1 MTAADASAQTR
12 LLFFAGSARETS
24 WNKKLAKLGEKIAD
38 ANGIKATFA
47 DLADYP
53 MPIYCGDIEVNEG
66 PPDNAHKLKALMNVH
81 TGIFIASPEYNAS
94 FSPLLK
100 NAIDWVSH
108 IKDPNEPPLQVYR
121 TRVFAV
127 GAASPG
133 GMGGLRGLSQLR
145 LVLEVGL
152 GALVLPDQFVVPR
165 AIEAFDENGH
175 LKNKDTQDQFK
186 QLIQKLARAAHVLH
200 GS

>member
-1 MTAADASAQTR
+1 MPTSTKSEPR
-12 LLFFAGSARETS
+12 LLFIAGSAREKS
-24 WNKKLAKLGEKIAD
+24 WNKKLAKLGENISD

-53 MPIYCGDIEVNEG
+53 MPIYCGDIEVNDG
-66 PPDNAHKLKALMNVH
+66 APDNARKLKALMSVH

-108 IKDPNEPPLQVYR
+108 VKDDGEAPLQVYK

-127 GAASPG
+127 GSASPG

-145 LVLEVGL
+145 LVLETGL
-152 GALVLPDQFVVPR
+152 GALVLPDQFVVPK
-165 AIEAFDENGH
+165 AADAFDEQGH
-175 LKNKDTQDQFK
+175 LKNKDNQELFK
-186 QLIQKLARAAHVLH
+186 ALIQKLARAAHVLH
-200 GS
+200 G

>member
-1 MTAADASAQTR
+1 MSTSSKSEPR
-12 LLFFAGSARETS
+12 LLFFAGSAREKS
-24 WNKKLAKLGEKIAD
+24 WNKKLAKLGETIAD

-53 MPIYCGDIEVNEG
+53 MPIYCGDIETKDG
-66 PPDNAHKLKALMNVH
+66 PPDNARKLKALMNVH

-100 NAIDWVSH
+100 NAIDWISH
-108 IKDPNEPPLQVYR
+108 IKDDGEAPLQVYK
-121 TRVFAV
+121 TRVFAL
-127 GAASPG
+127 GSASPG

-145 LVLEVGL
+145 LVFEIGL
-152 GALVLPDQFVVPR
+152 GALVLPDQFAVPR
-165 AIEAFDENGH
+165 AMDAFDEHGH
-175 LKNKDTQDQFK
+175 LKNKDSQEQFK

-200 GS
+200 G